1 MKEDTKAV
9 SPQHIS
15 PELIQQHGLSNE
27 EYQQILKHL
36 GREPNLTELGV
47 FSVMWSEHCS
57 YKSSRIHLK
66 RLPTEGP
73 RVVQG
78 PGENAG
84 AVDIGDGLAAVF
96 KMESHNH
103 PSFIEPFQGAATGV
117 GGILRDIFT
126 MGARPIALLDSL
138 RFGELDTPKNRHLLK
153 GVVSGISWYGNCM
166 GVPTVG
172 GEITFNDIYSKNP
185 LVNVFCLGI
194 VKKDRLLRG
203 LAKGTGNQVLYI
215 GAKTGRDGIH
225 GATMAS
231 DSFDDASEKKRPNV
245 QVGDPFLEKLLLEAC
260 LEFLEQDLLVGIQDM
275 GAAGL
280 TSSSC
285 EMASRSGTGIEL
297 DVAKVPRREPNMT
310 PYEVLLSESQE
321 RMLLVAQPGKEDD
334 VLGVCRKWGID
345 AAVVG
350 QVTDD
355 GMLRIREGETIVA
368 EIPAHAIADEAPR
381 YDRPSAPPQYQ
392 ELLQALNLDA
402 LPDVKDPTDA
412 LLKLLGS
419 PTIASKRWVFRQYDH
434 MVGTNTVVR
443 PGSDA
448 AVVRIKGTQ
457 KSLAMTTD
465 GNSRYCLLN
474 PYMGGG
480 LAVAEAARNLVC
492 SGAQPLGAT
501 DCLNFGNP
509 ERPDIMWQ
517 FIMAIEGIADACRA
531 FEVPIVSGNVSL
543 YNETNGL
550 SIYPTPIIGMVGVIE
565 REEDITTQWFKQA
578 GDAILLLGETREDLG
593 GTEFLKVMH
602 SREQGMPP
610 WLDLEREQALQKC
623 VLSLIQKGWVQ
634 SAHDCSEGG
643 LLVTVAECCFTNPGT
658 QFGAQIT
665 LTQERIR
672 LDALLFGE
680 SPSRVVISIKQ
691 EHLHDVQQYI
701 QECDGDVPMS
711 VVGKVS
717 ETGFI
722 HLTVQ
727 ESTKKTVC
735 QLSWPLADLA
745 GQWQNSLSQLLA
757 GEQP

>member
-1 MKEDTKAV
+1 MSHSQTAITSEV
-9 SPQHIS
+9 
-15 PELIQQHGLSNE
+15 IQQHGLTDE

-36 GREPNLTELGV
+36 GREPNITELGV

-66 RLPTEGP
+66 RFPTEGE

-138 RFGELDTPKNRHLLK
+138 RFGELDLPQNKHLVK
-153 GVVSGISWYGNCM
+153 GVVSGISWYGNCI

-172 GEITFNDIYSKNP
+172 GEITFNDIYGKNP

-194 VKKDRLLRG
+194 VKKDQLLLG
-203 LAKGTGNQVLYI
+203 AAKGVGNPVLYI

-231 DSFDDASEKKRPNV
+231 DSFDDASEQKRPNV

-260 LEFLEQDLLVGIQDM
+260 LEFVEQDVLAGIQDM

-285 EMASRSGTGIEL
+285 EMASRAGTGIEL
-297 DVAKVPRREPNMT
+297 ELADVPRRESNMT
-310 PYEVLLSESQE
+310 PYEIMLSESQE
-321 RMLLVAQPGKEDD
+321 RMLLVAKAGKEDE
-334 VLGVCRKWGID
+334 VLAICQKWGID

-350 QVTDD
+350 SVTDD
-355 GMLRIREGETIVA
+355 GLVRIKDHGQVVA
-368 EIPAHAIADEAPR
+368 EIPAKALAEDSPR
-381 YDRPSAPPQYQ
+381 YERPAKPPDYQ
-392 ELLQALNLDA
+392 DMLQGLVIENLQ
-402 LPDVKDPTDA
+402 DVKNPTEV
-412 LLKLLGS
+412 LLSLLES
-419 PTIASKRWVFRQYDH
+419 PTIASKAWVYRQYDH
-434 MVGTNTVVR
+434 MVGINTVVR

-448 AVVRIKGTQ
+448 AVIRIQGTN
-457 KSLAMTTD
+457 KALAMTTD

-474 PYMGGG
+474 PYVGGT

-492 SGAQPLGAT
+492 SGAIPIGVT

-517 FIMAIEGIADACRA
+517 FIVAVEGLADACRA
-531 FEVPIVSGNVSL
+531 FNVPVVSGNVSF

-550 SIYPTPIIGMVGVIE
+550 SIYPTPIIGMVGLIE
-565 REEDITTQWFKQA
+565 SLDQITTQWFKQS
-578 GDAILLLGETREDLG
+578 GDRILVLGETKEDLG
-593 GTEFLKVMH
+593 GTEYLKIVH
-602 SREQGMPP
+602 TREQGSPP
-610 WLDLEREQALQKC
+610 WLNLETEKAVHDCMLK
-623 VLSLIQKGWVQ
+623 LIGEGLIR
-634 SAHDCSEGG
+634 SAHDCSDGG
-643 LLVTVAECCFTNPGT
+643 LAVTLAECCFSPTLEQG
-658 QFGAQIT
+658 QALGA
-665 LTQERIR
+665 RIQLQRDGLR

-680 SPSRVVISIKQ
+680 TPSRIVLSVSSEHVDRIFEVAQEFEVVAADIGEVGGSEYI
-691 EHLHDVQQYI
+691 LDVQGDGNEPGCHI
-701 QECDGDVPMS
+701 QVPIGTLHEQWS
-711 VVGKVS
+711 QSLEQK
-717 ETGFI
+717 
-722 HLTVQ
+722 LQ
-727 ESTKKTVC
+727 E
-735 QLSWPLADLA
+735 
-745 GQWQNSLSQLLA
+745 
-757 GEQP
+757 